1 MKRAGL
7 SFVAA
12 AAVLAMSPGVAVATT
27 HPAVGSSAS
36 ANAAQD
42 GRDDRSASRLDRA
55 GGGAST
61 NGFFELFC
69 ERFPRLC

>member
-7 SFVAA
+7 SLVAA

-27 HPAVGSSAS
+27 HTAVGGSVSVDS
-36 ANAAQD
+36 AQD
-42 GRDDRSASRLDRA
+42 GRGDRSALRLGRGD
-55 GGGAST
+55 GGAST
-61 NGFFELFC
+61 NGFFEQFC